1 LKDIFRPDIKG
12 ANLHILTATIS
23 SIAVEEN
30 EPSITNPIANPAAS
44 PGKIFQFQYS
54 Q

>member
-12 ANLHILTATIS
+12 ANLHLLTATIS

-44 PGKIFQFQYS
+44 PEKRFQFQYS